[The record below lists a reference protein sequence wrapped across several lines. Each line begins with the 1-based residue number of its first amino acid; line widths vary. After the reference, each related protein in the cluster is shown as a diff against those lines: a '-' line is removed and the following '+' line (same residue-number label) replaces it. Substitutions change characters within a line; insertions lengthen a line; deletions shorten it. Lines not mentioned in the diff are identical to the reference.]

1 MKANSCL
8 LAGDM
13 ISDAR
18 LPAELVPMSMD
29 VLLKLSSGE
38 RDFMRV
44 IVEVVQNVRE
54 DAVASGRAQS
64 TLPTEQE
71 GEDQENEDEDDEDD
85 LDLETATP
93 EDIAAA
99 HRRKMEKSAKKVLAS
114 TLDPE
119 KKDTYLRCLDLVRAL
134 LERVAGVSQYLTE
147 SFNRADTSMPV
158 TAG

>member
-1 MKANSCL
+1 
-8 LAGDM
+8 M

-64 TLPTEQE
+64 AFPSEQE
-71 GEDQENEDEDDEDD
+71 GEEQEDEDEDDDD
-85 LDLETATP
+85 DDGLDLETATP
-93 EDIAAA
+93 EGIAAA
-99 HRRKMEKSAKKVLAS
+99 HRRKMERSAKKVLGS

-134 LERVAGVSQYLTE
+134 LERVAGVSCG
-147 SFNRADTSMPV
+147 NRTNSEGP
-158 TAG
+158 

>member
-1 MKANSCL
+1 
-8 LAGDM
+8 M

-54 DAVASGRAQS
+54 DASGGAES
-64 TLPTEQE
+64 AAPTEE
-71 GEDQENEDEDDEDD
+71 QENSNGQQEEEEDDDD
-85 LDLETATP
+85 DDGLDLETATP
-93 EDIAAA
+93 EDIAEAQ
-99 HRRKMEKSAKKVLAS
+99 RRRMEKSARKILS
-114 TLDPE
+114 QRLDPE

-134 LERVAGVSQYLTE
+134 LERVGGVSH
-147 SFNRADTSMPV
+147 SC
-158 TAG
+158 

>member
-1 MKANSCL
+1 
-8 LAGDM
+8 M

-54 DAVASGRAQS
+54 DASGGAES
-64 TLPTEQE
+64 AAPTEE
-71 GEDQENEDEDDEDD
+71 QENENGQQEEEDDDD
-85 LDLETATP
+85 DDGLDLETATP
-93 EDIAAA
+93 EDIAEAQ
-99 HRRKMEKSAKKVLAS
+99 RRRMEKSARKILS
-114 TLDPE
+114 QRLDPE

-134 LERVAGVSQYLTE
+134 LERVGGVSH
-147 SFNRADTSMPV
+147 SC
-158 TAG
+158 